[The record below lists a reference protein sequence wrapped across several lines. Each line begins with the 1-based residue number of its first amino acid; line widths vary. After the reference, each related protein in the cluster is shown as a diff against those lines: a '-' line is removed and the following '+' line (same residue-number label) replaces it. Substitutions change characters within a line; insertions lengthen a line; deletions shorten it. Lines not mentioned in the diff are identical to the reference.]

1 MAGCSVPVSNSVK
14 ILGVALDQHLTFNDH
29 VQNVC
34 KSAQYHTRALRH
46 IRSSLTADMAKTV
59 ASALVNSRFDY
70 ANAVLY
76 GASEHNLAK
85 LQRAQN
91 ALARVVTFTKRMDHI
106 RPVLQKLHW
115 LPINHRIDFKVATIA
130 YKVRQTG
137 CPAYLASSVVEYAP
151 TRQLRSSSSLL
162 LQSPST
168 RTVIARRAFSQAAP
182 RVWND
187 LPIDIRNS
195 VTFDRFRSALRT
207 HYYRLAFD
215 NN

>member
-1 MAGCSVPVSNSVK
+1 MR
-14 ILGVALDQHLTFNDH
+14 
-29 VQNVC
+29 
-34 KSAQYHTRALRH
+34 KSAQYHIRVLQH
-46 IRSSLTADMAKTV
+46 IRSSLTADVAKTV
-59 ASALVNSRFDY
+59 ACALVNSRFDC

-91 ALARVVTFTKRMDHI
+91 ALARVVTFTKRADHI
-106 RPVLQKLHW
+106 QPVLQKLHR
-115 LPINHRIDFKVATIA
+115 LPIKYRVDFKVATIA
-130 YKVRQTG
+130 YKIRQTG
-137 CPAYLASSVVEYAP
+137 CPAYLASSVVECMP

-162 LQSPST
+162 LQSLLT
-168 RTVIARRAFSQAAP
+168 RTAITCRAFSQAAP

-215 NN
+215 NGSCTS